1 MSQFRKIVEN
11 ILEKNGYNLNE
22 SIIKVYGKNDEIIRI
37 LKNPTL
43 SDYKAF
49 KSNSK
54 WNSVRG
60 IYGSDGNTYVWDAD
74 YGIHYQI
81 ANYLY
86 SAGIRMDTLVEWQD
100 FNDTLQF
107 QGTSDAPRFT
117 QLFTDRPE
125 DFKIAN
131 AVGKAFTILSDEGK
145 IVLNSEKEAEE
156 LYDWIYNSDA
166 FDDNWELNLEGNIII
181 GRNDKIK
188 S

>member
-1 MSQFRKIVEN
+1 MVTN
-11 ILEKNGYNLNE
+11 
-22 SIIKVYGKNDEIIRI
+22 
-37 LKNPTL
+37 
-43 SDYKAF
+43 
-49 KSNSK
+49 
-54 WNSVRG
+54 
-60 IYGSDGNTYVWDAD
+60 
-74 YGIHYQI
+74 YQI

-86 SAGIRMDTLVEWQD
+86 NAGIRMDTLVEWQD

-131 AVGKAFTILSDEGK
+131 AVGKAFTILSNEGK

-166 FDDNWELNLEGNIII
+166 FDSNWELSLKGNTII
-181 GRNDKIK
+181 GHNDMIK
-188 S
+188 